1 MLAPDGSVRLR
12 SPRGSTRRA
21 QNPSARAGNL
31 LICRSTD
38 ALLELRRAIAG
49 KNKMRMR
56 IHKARRHA
64 AAWASIPWL
73 RRNDRAKLGVSSNR
87 ADAAVF
93 DQQSRILDQ
102 SQFSSSPPTR
112 DESGQPASQAGRY

>member
-1 MLAPDGSVRLR
+1 MLAPTASSSSSLAAR
-12 SPRGSTRRA
+12 STRRA

-64 AAWASIPWL
+64 AAWASITV
-73 RRNDRAKLGVSSNR
+73 AF
-87 ADAAVF
+87 A
-93 DQQSRILDQ
+93 
-102 SQFSSSPPTR
+102 
-112 DESGQPASQAGRY
+112 E